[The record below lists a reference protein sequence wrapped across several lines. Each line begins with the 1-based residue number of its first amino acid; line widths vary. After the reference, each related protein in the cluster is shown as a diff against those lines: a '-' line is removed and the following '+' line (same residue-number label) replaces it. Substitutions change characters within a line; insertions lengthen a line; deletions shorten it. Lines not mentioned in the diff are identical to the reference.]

1 MNCTCPSKKDN
12 KCAPPSSLPTGPSVK
27 NKAAEGSKTAVISHF
42 YALAKL
48 LSHGSKAVRLAAESA
63 LAQAKET
70 KRRPDPEGL
79 KSLLRRNWT
88 VDRAAK
94 HWENRLMLLNQ
105 LGGLSTMNVDAME
118 NRDLLHPKWAAEVT
132 AFMQPQ
138 QIDNLS
144 AHLDGSL
151 QQLAKEAASPA
162 SQTCLD
168 P

>member
-1 MNCTCPSKKDN
+1 MAIVFDKEWRLIYKEF
-12 KCAPPSSLPTGPSVK
+12 KAGPLVLHNTSVIW
-27 NKAAEGSKTAVISHF
+27 VRD
-42 YALAKL
+42 ALTKL
-48 LSHGSKAVRLAAESA
+48 LTLGSKAIRLAAESA

-118 NRDLLHPKWAAEVT
+118 NIDLLHPKWAAEVM

-138 QIDNLS
+138 QTDNLS
-144 AHLDGSL
+144 VDGMAIEIPALCLLFAHVDCCGCGLL
-151 QQLAKEAASPA
+151 LTVQ
-162 SQTCLD
+162 
-168 P
+168 